1 MVTHWFLI
9 ICLPAL
15 FTLVHPLLANVS
27 SSPKTVLILDSFTDR
42 KAVDD
47 LEILRSILFP
57 AVLIAGLLWQRA
69 RKRNADLRLRESE
82 ERFRSLADS
91 THALIWV
98 CDKKGT
104 VNYLNDN
111 RIDFTGPAPG
121 AGVGDAWSA
130 FIHPD
135 DLPGVQSAN
144 AHGLAQQKEF
154 STEYRLR
161 RRDGMYRWMLEVA
174 APRVDKN
181 GLFIGFIGSAVDT
194 TDQKMAREALEKI
207 GGKLLAAQEE
217 ERSRIAR
224 ELHDDIC
231 QRLALLSM
239 ELEQANRSLNGSN
252 RLLHPNLDEI
262 RKHCAEIAEDVQA
275 LSHKLHSSKL
285 EILGVAAAIK
295 SFCREFCQQHE
306 VSVKFSDENVP
317 RSLPPDTS
325 LTLFRITQE
334 ALQNALKHSG
344 VREFSV
350 SLRGSTREIQLEVID
365 KGVGFHLEEAKE
377 DNGLGLVSMRERAH
391 LAHGI
396 LAIES
401 EVHCG
406 TKISVRV
413 PFVEETQK
421 TS

>member
-1 MVTHWFLI
+1 
-9 ICLPAL
+9 
-15 FTLVHPLLANVS
+15 
-27 SSPKTVLILDSFTDR
+27 
-42 KAVDD
+42 
-47 LEILRSILFP
+47 
-57 AVLIAGLLWQRA
+57 
-69 RKRNADLRLRESE
+69 
-82 ERFRSLADS
+82 
-91 THALIWV
+91 
-98 CDKKGT
+98 
-104 VNYLNDN
+104 
-111 RIDFTGPAPG
+111 
-121 AGVGDAWSA
+121 
-130 FIHPD
+130 
-135 DLPGVQSAN
+135 
-144 AHGLAQQKEF
+144 
-154 STEYRLR
+154 
-161 RRDGMYRWMLEVA
+161 MLEVA

-239 ELEQANRSLNGSN
+239 ELEQANRSSNGSN